1 LPIVVGRINNRHQ
14 ANPEMIMQKHARN
27 GASLDDLVIH
37 LLHRVAQRG
46 DELFDKEVDGVDLT
60 ARQFTVLLAVAKS
73 EDPSQTDVVE
83 ITGIDRSTIAEM
95 IRRMAKKG
103 LLQRRRSRKDARA
116 YVVRLTPAGQ
126 RVLKTTEPQALRAG
140 TAVLA
145 SLSSEQR
152 KTFLEALKVIAAA

>member
-1 LPIVVGRINNRHQ
+1 MRKRAQ
-14 ANPEMIMQKHARN
+14 N
-27 GASLDDLVIH
+27 GASLDDVVVH

-46 DELFDKEVDGVDLT
+46 DDIFDKEVGDADLT
-60 ARQFTVLLAVAKS
+60 ARQFAVLLSVAQS

-83 ITGIDRSTIAEM
+83 MTGIDRSTIADM
-95 IRRMAKKG
+95 IRCMVKKG
-103 LLQRRRSRKDARA
+103 LLQRRRSRSDARA

-126 RVLKTTEPQALRAG
+126 RVLKTTEPHALRAG

-145 SLSSEQR
+145 RLSSEQR